1 MNVNCVYFCY
11 YCFNGML
18 GNILYEIMLELYVLV
33 RTISW
38 PGGLALTWHWE
49 GHGFKPW

>member
-1 MNVNCVYFCY
+1 
-11 YCFNGML
+11 
-18 GNILYEIMLELYVLV
+18 VLV